1 MVKND
6 DIIMSLDKIK
16 DINKDIQK
24 RCPDY
29 NDLYNLYYFSK
40 EEILKYINGYAFPEL
55 PKYENDIVYTK
66 ENTLDILDNLNLEN
80 IIESQGKKGIIVKRA
95 NLRAFPTNKHLYD
108 DQELQK
114 FDTIQESEL
123 LVNTPVI
130 EIHESKD
137 RAWAFVISP
146 FYVGWIEK
154 ENMAYASIEDWN
166 YFINNQN
173 FIVITAKSYLCGE
186 ISLDMS
192 VTLPLIN
199 VTVEEYG
206 LALPIQ
212 DSNNIVAISKITI
225 PKIVAR
231 IGFLEYTYENLFCQ
245 ALKYKDSDY
254 SWGGLDESVD
264 CSSFIANVYRCFGFY
279 FPRNT
284 SSQKISIG
292 KGIILNGENNH
303 KLKLIEKYVPCLL
316 YRPGHVML
324 YLGKVNGEPYIIHA
338 SGKSLIVELTRIDDN
353 ILNTL
358 DKLVIID

>member
-1 MVKND
+1 MAKND

-29 NDLYNLYYFSK
+29 NDLYNLSFFSK
-40 EEILKYINGYAFPEL
+40 EEILKYISRYSFPEL

-80 IIESQGKKGIIVKRA
+80 IAENQGKKGIIIKRA
-95 NLRAFPTNKHLYD
+95 NLRAFPTSKHLYD
-108 DQELQK
+108 DQKLQK

-123 LVNTPVI
+123 LVNTPII

-137 RAWAFVISP
+137 KTWAFVISP

-154 ENMAYASIEDWN
+154 GNMAYASIDDWN

-173 FIVITAKSYLCGE
+173 FIVITAKSYICGE

-199 VTVEEYG
+199 VIGEEYEV
-206 LALPIQ
+206 ALPIK
-212 DSNNIVAISKITI
+212 DSNNIVAISKVVI
-225 PKIVAR
+225 PKNDAHID
-231 IGFLEYTYENLFCQ
+231 FLEYTYENLLYQ
-245 ALKYKDSDY
+245 ALKYNGSDY

-292 KGIILNGENNH
+292 KGIILNCENNH

-324 YLGKVNGEPYIIHA
+324 YLGKINGDPYIIHA
-338 SGKSLIVELTRIDDN
+338 SGKSLIVELTRLDDN

-358 DKLVIID
+358 DKLVTID